1 MKGVERMLRVTNE
14 ELALAYQRGDTTAA
28 GQLWEQNQGYIVLY
42 CRNYYRLNS
51 DQCQIAGV
59 TVDDLQQEAYFAVI
73 AAAKAYDPAT
83 GYKFLSFLK
92 YPLKNV
98 FNALIGF
105 RGKRDPLNN
114 CSSLDEP
121 IGEEGDETKADFLA
135 DAAATQD
142 FDGVEEAIYN
152 QELRQAL
159 DAAIATLH
167 KPQQEVIRGRYLAG
181 HTLVEQSAIC
191 GISVSAVQQRE
202 RSALRAMRNGK
213 AYSCLSS
220 FAVDYGRAYRGTGWG
235 TWNNSGSIEER
246 ILEWAEQREQT
257 KIKKE
262 TIL

>member
-1 MKGVERMLRVTNE
+1 M
-14 ELALAYQRGDTTAA
+14 AYQRGDTKAV
-28 GQLWEQNQGYIVLY
+28 GQLWAQNQGFIAVITGQLY
-42 CRNYYRLNS
+42 RSFS
-51 DQCQIAGV
+51 DKCQLAGV
-59 TVDDLQQEAYFAVI
+59 TYEDLQQEAYFAVI
-73 AAAKAYDPAT
+73 AAAKAYDPAK
-83 GYKFLSFLK
+83 GCKFLAFLK
-92 YPLKNV
+92 YPLKNA
-98 FNALIGF
+98 FNALLGF

-114 CSSLDEP
+114 CGSLDEP
-121 IGEEGDETKADFLA
+121 VGEDGDETKADFL
-135 DAAATQD
+135 DDTTATQY
-142 FDGVEEAIYN
+142 FDSVEETIYN

-167 KPQQEVIRGRYLAG
+167 KPQQEVIRGRYFAG

-235 TWNNSGSIEER
+235 AWKNSGSIEER
-246 ILEWAEQREQT
+246 ILEWAEQREQR

>member
-1 MKGVERMLRVTNE
+1 MLRVTNE
-14 ELALAYQRGDTTAA
+14 ELALAYQRGDTEAA
-28 GQLWEQNQGYIVLY
+28 GQLWEQNQGFIAVITGQLY
-42 CRNYYRLNS
+42 RTFS
-51 DQCQIAGV
+51 DKCQLAGV
-59 TVDDLQQEAYFAVI
+59 TVEDLQQEAYFAVI
-73 AAAKAYDPAT
+73 AAAKAYDP
-83 GYKFLSFLK
+83 GKGFKFLAFLK

-98 FNALIGF
+98 FNTLLGF
-105 RGKRDPLNN
+105 RGKRDPLNS

-121 IGEEGDETKADFLA
+121 IGEEEDATKADFLA
-135 DAAATQD
+135 DVTAPQA
-142 FDGVEEAIYN
+142 FERKEEAIYN

-167 KPQQEVIRGRYLAG
+167 KPQQEVIRGRYFAG

-213 AYSCLSS
+213 AYSCLES

-235 TWNNSGSIEER
+235 AWNNSGSIEER